1 MNTIIYTEYASDG
14 IFGTLYLN
22 DSDKKFCVLL
32 GHAYE
37 SNLRTYLPKVM
48 PGVYK
53 CVRGIHH
60 LGPKALKIETFEIT
74 GIVGHSGLLFH
85 PGNWNKDSE
94 GCTLLGQYVVGSR
107 YGRMVGNS
115 QATFKLFMQHFANI
129 NEFQLE
135 VQDGR
140 TKIS

>member
-1 MNTIIYTEYASDG
+1 MNKLVYYEYAIDG
-14 IFGTLYLN
+14 IFGELFLGNT
-22 DSDKKFCVLL
+22 DQKFCVTLV
-32 GHAYE
+32 HAYE
-37 SNLRTYLPKVM
+37 QLDGTYLPKVP

-60 LGPKALKIETFEIT
+60 LGPKAIPIETFEII

-94 GCTLLGQYVVGSR
+94 GCTLLGQYVVGSP

-115 QATFKLFMQHFANI
+115 QATFKIFMTYFTGI